1 MTKLS
6 EAKILGIL
14 GLVIMLLGGVFAGIG
29 MIVGLVLVFI
39 AVKFISEETKDK
51 TIFDNYLMHF
61 VFVVLAVIAVVVI
74 FFASIGG
81 FSLTFFE
88 ALEGMEFNS
97 FEAVWNF
104 FSPYIVWWTIAL
116 SIGYV
121 FIIISA
127 LYLKKSYYSIAEKT
141 NVHLFRTT
149 GFVYFIGAVTLIIIV
164 GIFVLVIAKIL
175 EIIAFAFLPEK
186 LQSKSKK

>member
-6 EAKILGIL
+6 EAKVLGIL
-14 GLVIMLLGGVFAGIG
+14 GLIIMLLGGVFAGIG
-29 MIVGLVLVFI
+29 TIIGLVLVFI
-39 AVKFISEETKDK
+39 AIKYISRETKDK

-61 VFVVLAVIAVVVI
+61 IFVVLAVVAVVVI

-97 FEAVWNF
+97 FEAVWSF
-104 FSPYIVWWTIAL
+104 FSPYIVWWVIAL
-116 SIGYV
+116 IIGYI
-121 FIIISA
+121 FIVISA

-149 GFVYFIGAVTLIIIV
+149 GFVYFIGAVTLIFVV
-164 GIFVLVIAKIL
+164 GIFVIIIAKIL

-186 LQSKSKK
+186 LS